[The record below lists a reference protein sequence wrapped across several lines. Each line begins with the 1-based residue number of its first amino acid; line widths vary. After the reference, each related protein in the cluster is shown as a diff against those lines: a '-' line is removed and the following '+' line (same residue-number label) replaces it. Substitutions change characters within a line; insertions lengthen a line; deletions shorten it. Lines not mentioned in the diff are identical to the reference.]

1 MITYEL
7 LTGTTPFQADFEGT
21 HRLVYFNILHRKI
34 NLPDRVS
41 FEAKEF
47 VLALLRRDPEKRL
60 GAGRFGAIEV
70 MRQSFFKDV
79 DWDKMLAKKVTPPF
93 IPPADPSKEIAREGY
108 DAMARTELYQYRYA
122 GEKPESYVYTLL
134 ILVIF
139 RNC

>member
-1 MITYEL
+1 MIAYEL

-93 IPPADPSKEIAREGY
+93 VPPADPSKEIAREGY
-108 DAMARTELYQYRYA
+108 DEMARTELYQYRYA
-122 GEKPESYVYTLL
+122 EEKPESYVYTL
-134 ILVIF
+134 
-139 RNC
+139 